1 MDLLVA
7 PKSFIFEYHEIIS
20 VSVHQV
26 PASYFPPVLSPCT
39 AVNDIIFGNVRVM
52 AVARRIQH
60 FNGTHF
66 LGLPLY
72 NSKSRS
78 QLESFTHTLRNDEY
92 AKGIPPRIFRLPT
105 AFHLNVADLRLET
118 NHDVEAASKMLHRLD
133 IQRILK
139 NAAASTATAKT
150 SDQLDERDEQSK
162 TRIDFE
168 SSVPPLRMS
177 LKGIEGGKGGKT
189 LDSGKILGLY
199 GTISEAP
206 ARFRG
211 FVRGVR
217 REFASAGFKL
227 WAGGQNNEQDYVEFK
242 SLQYLLL
249 NPRGARTMKTFV
261 ADTGSVVI
269 KPRDPEYDVKPLLQR
284 YENVEIVKDLIIE
297 KLSLFKEGRKR
308 TFRGDKN
315 EFVVDEY
322 YEEIDS
328 IPLPQE

>member
-1 MDLLVA
+1 
-7 PKSFIFEYHEIIS
+7 
-20 VSVHQV
+20 
-26 PASYFPPVLSPCT
+26 
-39 AVNDIIFGNVRVM
+39 M
-52 AVARRIQH
+52 AVARRFQH
-60 FNGTHF
+60 SWGTHF

-78 QLESFTHTLRNDEY
+78 QLESFAHRLRNDEY
-92 AKGIPPRIFRLPT
+92 AEGIPQRIFRLPT
-105 AFHLNVADLRLET
+105 SFHLNVANLRLET
-118 NHDVEAASKMLHRLD
+118 SHDVEAASKMLHRLD

-139 NAAASTATAKT
+139 NAAASTATAKI
-150 SDQLDERDEQSK
+150 SDQLDEKDEQSK

-177 LKGIEGGKGGKT
+177 LKGIEGGKI
-189 LDSGKILGLY
+189 LDNGKILGLY
-199 GTISEAP
+199 GTISESP

-227 WAGGQNNEQDYVEFK
+227 WAGVQNNEQDYVEFK

-249 NPRGARTMKTFV
+249 NPRGARTMRTFV
-261 ADTGSVVI
+261 ADTGNIVT
-269 KPRDPEYDVKPLLQR
+269 KPRDPEYDAKPLLQR
-284 YENVEIVKDLIIE
+284 YENVEIVRDLIIE

-328 IPLPQE
+328 IPLRQKE